1 MESVTMKK
9 ILLPVDG
16 SERSRQT
23 VELVKSLYGFDT
35 VEITVVIVREDLE
48 AMRSTYDLN
57 AAKEE
62 VKPFLDEILTQ
73 LEGYSVT
80 ERVLFGRAGEEI
92 LNYAHENDIDIIIM
106 TKSTRS
112 GLSRIIGSV
121 AMHVVKYAKC
131 IVMIVPEK

>member
-1 MESVTMKK
+1 MKK

-57 AAKEE
+57 TAKEE

-112 GLSRIIGSV
+112 GWSRMIGSV

>member
-62 VKPFLDEILTQ
+62 VKPFLDEILAQ

-112 GLSRIIGSV
+112 GWSRMIGSV

>member
-1 MESVTMKK
+1 MKK

-62 VKPFLDEILTQ
+62 VKPFLDEILAQ

-112 GLSRIIGSV
+112 GWSRMIGSV

>member
-57 AAKEE
+57 TAKEE

-112 GLSRIIGSV
+112 GWSRMIGSV

>member
-1 MESVTMKK
+1 MKK

-112 GLSRIIGSV
+112 GWSRIIGSV

>member
-62 VKPFLDEILTQ
+62 VKPFLDEILAQ

-112 GLSRIIGSV
+112 GWSRIIGSV

>member
-1 MESVTMKK
+1 MKK

-23 VELVKSLYGFDT
+23 VELVKTLYGFDT

-48 AMRSTYDLN
+48 VMRSAYDLN
-57 AAKEE
+57 VAKEE
-62 VKPFLDEILTQ
+62 VKPFLDGILTQ

-92 LNYAHENDIDIIIM
+92 LNYAHDNDIDIIIM

-112 GLSRIIGSV
+112 GWSRIIGSV

-131 IVMIVPEK
+131 IVMIVPEE

>member
-1 MESVTMKK
+1 MKK

-16 SERSRQT
+16 SERSRQA
-23 VELVKSLYGFDT
+23 VELVKTLYGFDA

-48 AMRSTYDLN
+48 VMRSAYDLN
-57 AAKEE
+57 VAKEE

-112 GLSRIIGSV
+112 GWSRIIGSV

>member
-1 MESVTMKK
+1 MKK

-16 SERSRQT
+16 SERSRET
-23 VELVKSLYGFDT
+23 VELVKNLYGFDT

-48 AMRSTYDLN
+48 VMRSAYDLK

-92 LNYAHENDIDIIIM
+92 LNYAHDNDIDIIIM

-112 GLSRIIGSV
+112 GWSRIIGSV

>member
-1 MESVTMKK
+1 MKK

-112 GLSRIIGSV
+112 GWSRMIGSV

>member
-1 MESVTMKK
+1 MKK

-23 VELVKSLYGFDT
+23 VELVKNLYGFDT

-48 AMRSTYDLN
+48 VMRSAYDLN
-57 AAKEE
+57 TAKEE

-112 GLSRIIGSV
+112 GWSRIIGSV

>member
-1 MESVTMKK
+1 MKK

-57 AAKEE
+57 TAKEE

-112 GLSRIIGSV
+112 GWSRIIGSV

>member
-1 MESVTMKK
+1 MKK

-62 VKPFLDEILTQ
+62 VKPFLDEILAQ
-73 LEGYSVT
+73 LEGDSVT

-112 GLSRIIGSV
+112 GWSRMIGSV

>member
-1 MESVTMKK
+1 MKK

-62 VKPFLDEILTQ
+62 VKPFLDEILAQ

-112 GLSRIIGSV
+112 GWSRIIGSV

>member
-1 MESVTMKK
+1 MEREKKKK

>member
-112 GLSRIIGSV
+112 GWSRMIGSV